1 MSNLTSNQQAFI
13 NTMTEGDDFAGRG
26 FELLLKRDDFD
37 RFFDALMEA
46 GLLSQ
51 SPAPIPA
58 NEEGF
63 FSIPY
68 WHALDY
74 LVLCAKKAGEKNEIQ
89 LAEKVM
95 SVVRRVTEID
105 AAQKNDN
112 YHTNRKFAEIIGLVP
127 LEVISKSDIGMIQH
141 WIAGRFDRS
150 LAVIEIQR
158 GILQKLLNSDVPE
171 RLDMAAK
178 IVSFCT
184 ELRVPENDDDIKSKK
199 EITVVDS
206 YWLKKF
212 VNGLAPTL
220 GKKIG
225 HQSTHLFADR
235 LAAVFE
241 SYGTSYPSYMLRAA
255 IEEHSQNHPWQHG
268 PNIFVEGLR
277 DIMLSWLDAEPA
289 EAKEFVKVL
298 IKSNHQILRRVAIH
312 LLDVK
317 WDALQD
323 VFIANLDTSLFQTAH
338 THELYLLLKS
348 HFSVMTPD
356 LREDILKIIR
366 EFPLRDDLDDP
377 SRSLLFK
384 QQKWLSALAGL
395 GFADIDAW
403 HSDLVNQMGHRPEH
417 PEFLSYMQSFWG
429 PGPSPYPAPDLIGF
443 AREGTL
449 IENLN
454 SFKEDRDNWRGP
466 TERSL
471 SDELES
477 AISAEPKL
485 FIELMPRFLDARAPY
500 QFAIINGF
508 KKVWENLASD
518 QEKADWKYW
527 PALFTFFEQLIEV
540 GSLQQVVSNSDGM
553 TPTSEWLSP
562 AIADF
567 IKAGVR
573 SDKKAFDALYLPRT
587 WSILIRLLELAGP
600 DSGVCPAD
608 PMSRAINSPKGV
620 VIEAFI
626 NQALRMCR
634 VSDKI
639 KSDHLAVWSDLRTVF
654 DKELAACKNSNFDFS
669 TLTASY
675 ISNFRFLSEEW
686 VEKNLIRIFPLEYE
700 MNLKCALEG
709 WAYAPAD
716 RKIYQLLNGSG
727 VISAALSMKWEG
739 KNAREKLIERLALAY
754 LWQDE
759 DLSGPNMISLMSSTS
774 AGDIGHMASFFWS
787 IFDDT
792 MEPIHRERVL
802 AFWNACLEI
811 NWDDRSSVLSKMSM
825 LASYISVLGP
835 REQTLLKAVVPFAHV
850 GHRADD
856 FIEQLLRLTP
866 DNPRGVAEILG
877 DFLEVYTPA
886 YDYEDKLKKLLLM
899 LAEKGEGAAITYVEK
914 LQRHLPGMIELY
926 KQLESG

>member
-26 FELLLKRDDFD
+26 FELLLKRDDYD

-63 FSIPY
+63 FRIPY

-74 LVLCAKKAGEKNEIQ
+74 LVLCAKKAGEINETQ

-95 SVVRRVTEID
+95 SVVRRVAEID
-105 AAQKNDN
+105 AAQKHDN

-150 LAVIEIQR
+150 LAVIEIQS
-158 GILQKLLNSDVPE
+158 GILQKLLNSEVPE
-171 RLDMAAK
+171 RLEMAAK

-184 ELRVPENDDDIKSKK
+184 ELHVPENDDDIKGKK

-212 VNGLAPTL
+212 VNDLAPTL

-225 HQSTHLFADR
+225 HQSACLFAAR

-255 IEEHSQNHPWQHG
+255 IEEHSQNHSWQYG

-289 EAKEFVKVL
+289 AAKEFVKVL
-298 IKSNHQILRRVAIH
+298 VKSDQQILRRVAIY
-312 LLDVK
+312 LFDVK
-317 WDALQD
+317 WDELQD

-348 HFSVMTPD
+348 HFSIMPLD
-356 LREDILKIIR
+356 LREYILKIIR
-366 EFPLRDDLDDP
+366 EFPLPDDVDAP

-395 GFADIDAW
+395 GFVDIDDW
-403 HSDLVNQMGHRPEH
+403 HDDLVNRIGHRPEH

-429 PGPSPYPAPDLIGF
+429 SGPSPYPAPDLIGF

-454 SFKEDRDNWRGP
+454 SFKENSDNWRGP

-477 AISAEPKL
+477 AISAEPEL
-485 FIELMPRFLDARAPY
+485 FIEIMPRFVDARAPY
-500 QFAIINGF
+500 QFAMINGL
-508 KKVWENLASD
+508 KKVWENLGSD
-518 QEKADWKYW
+518 EEKADWKYW
-527 PALFTFFEQLIEV
+527 PALVSFFERLIEAS
-540 GSLQQVVSNSDGM
+540 SLTQQALSSDDV
-553 TPTSEWLSP
+553 TPTSKWLSP

-567 IKAGVR
+567 IKAGVK
-573 SDKKAFDALYLPRT
+573 SDKKAFDAVYLPRT
-587 WSILIRLLELAGP
+587 WPILIKLLELAEP
-600 DSGVCPAD
+600 DSEVCPTDA
-608 PMSRAINSPKGV
+608 MSRAINSPKGIV
-620 VIEAFI
+620 LEAII

-634 VSDKI
+634 VGDKT
-639 KSDHLAVWSDLRTVF
+639 KGNHLTVWSDLCAVF

-669 TLTASY
+669 TLTAAY

-686 VEKNLIRIFPLEYE
+686 IEKNLIRIFCLEYE
-700 MNLKCALEG
+700 MNFKCALEG

-716 RKIYQLLNGSG
+716 RKIYQLLNARG
-727 VISAALSMKWEG
+727 VISAALSIKWEG

-759 DLSGPNMISLMSSTS
+759 ALNGPNMTSLMSPTS
-774 AGDIGHMASFFWS
+774 ASDIGYMARFFWS

-792 MEPIHRERVL
+792 MEPVHKERVL
-802 AFWNACLEI
+802 AFWKACLEI
-811 NWDDRSSVLSKMSM
+811 NWDDRSSVLSKISM
-825 LASYISVLGP
+825 LTPYISVLGP
-835 REQTLLKAVVPFAHV
+835 HEQALLKEVASFAHLD
-850 GHRADD
+850 HRADD
-856 FIEQLLRLTP
+856 FIEQLLRLAP
-866 DNPRGVAEILG
+866 ENPRGVTEILG
-877 DFLEVYTPA
+877 NFLEVYTPV
-886 YDYEDKLKKLLLM
+886 YDYEDKLKKLLFM
-899 LAEKGEGAAITYVEK
+899 LAEKGEDTAVTYVEK
-914 LQRHLPGMIELY
+914 LQRHLPSMIELY